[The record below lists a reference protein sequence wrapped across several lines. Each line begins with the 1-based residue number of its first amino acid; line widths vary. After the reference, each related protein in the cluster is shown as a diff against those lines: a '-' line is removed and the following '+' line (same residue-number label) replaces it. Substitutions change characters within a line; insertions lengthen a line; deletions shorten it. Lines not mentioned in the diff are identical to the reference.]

1 MPEISSSVSTP
12 SFYLGNLPVKGLA
25 WCLCLAV
32 SLTVF
37 LAPALWNGFAIVFFD
52 SGGYVGRV
60 LEMTLGFGRSFFYGV
75 FLWVTSLGWWSFF
88 GPAAIQSL
96 FAVWLIH
103 LMLRCHE
110 LPAGPLATALICL
123 GLGTF
128 TSISWYTS
136 QLMPDLLLPLM
147 VLGLWLIA
155 FCWEKLGQGE
165 RLGLALVI
173 LLGLLSHM
181 SSMALAVGLICIL
194 LVTWLGKKGWGW
206 RLPLTLG
213 PPTAIVVASLV
224 LMPLIHFLFLGKAG
238 YTPGG
243 PAFIFG
249 RLVQDNIAQ
258 RWLAEHCP
266 VDGVKLCAL
275 QDRLPNTGDDFLWNG
290 SSPFMDIGG
299 WSGAADG
306 ELSFLVRQCLKSY
319 PGQTLW
325 TALVATA
332 EQMTM
337 VATGDGLDDFHGAA
351 RGTFS
356 NDLDPTVSQAFNAAR
371 QQQEQITQ
379 PLFDAM
385 NRLHVPVALLSTIG
399 LLVCSAWEF
408 SKRRPH
414 FACLAAFIFVALMGN
429 AFICG
434 ALSGPHDRY
443 QSRIVW
449 LAPLVVVMAIIR
461 WWRIWDQSL
470 GSEISPGMHNPRS
483 YGRSRWPEY

>member
-1 MPEISSSVSTP
+1 MIHVTLPIANP
-12 SFYLGNLPVKGLA
+12 SLMMGNLFLKSLA
-25 WCLCLAV
+25 WCLCLVA

-60 LEMTLGFGRSFFYGV
+60 LEMTLGFGRSFFYGA
-75 FLWVTSLGWWSFF
+75 FLFATSLGWWSFF
-88 GPAAIQSL
+88 GPVVVQSL
-96 FAVWLIH
+96 LTLWIIN
-103 LMLRCHE
+103 LMLRCHD
-110 LPAGPLATALICL
+110 LPAGPLSTTLVCL
-123 GLGTF
+123 GLGFF

-147 VLGLWLIA
+147 VLGLWLYG
-155 FCWEKLGQGE
+155 FCWQ
-165 RLGLALVI
+165 RLGFYERIGLGLVI

-181 SSMALAVGLICIL
+181 SSMALAIGLIGIL
-194 LVTWLGKKGWGW
+194 LAAWFCKIIWIW
-206 RLPLTLG
+206 RLPLTIV
-213 PPTAIVVASLV
+213 PPTAVVLASLI
-224 LMPLIHFLFLGKAG
+224 LMPLVHFILFDKAG

-266 VDGVKLCAL
+266 IESIKLCDL
-275 QDRLPNTGDDFLWNG
+275 QERLPNTGDDFLWNG

-299 WSGAADG
+299 WSGEADA
-306 ELSFLVRQCLKSY
+306 ELSFLVKESIKSY
-319 PGQTLW
+319 PGATLW

-337 VATGDGLDDFHGAA
+337 VATGDGLDQYHGAA

-356 NDLDPTVSQAFNAAR
+356 NSLSPAVSLAFNAAR
-371 QQQEQITQ
+371 QQQELLKR

-385 NRLHVPVALLSTIG
+385 NGLHIPIALLSTFG
-399 LLVCSAWEF
+399 LLVCISWGLYAGRPEF
-408 SKRRPH
+408 TLLAVFIL
-414 FACLAAFIFVALMGN
+414 FALIGN

-449 LAPLVVVMAIIR
+449 LAPLIMVMATIE
-461 WWRIWDQSL
+461 WWHIWDQSWDSGIIPRMHNGNGL
-470 GSEISPGMHNPRS
+470 GSVR
-483 YGRSRWPEY
+483 